1 MSAIN
6 LTPERFLEEIKAWK
20 VTSGAFVKIR
30 MMQIGNL
37 VHLRMKLPTNG
48 EVIQTK
54 LLKTQWDNFDFMNYS
69 IAVPAVWEDET
80 EQIKNLNKKLDESLN
95 ANTTNFASNSYK
107 NIQY

>member
-1 MSAIN
+1 MSSTN

-20 VTSGAFVKIR
+20 VTKGALIKLR
-30 MMQIGNL
+30 MMQKGDFIF
-37 VHLRMKLPTNG
+37 LRMKLPTNG
-48 EVIQTK
+48 EVIQTR

-80 EQIKNLNKKLDESLN
+80 EQIKKLNNKLEDIN

-107 NIQY
+107 NIRY